1 MQRKKNNHF
10 FFCFTEGIEYCTVE
24 HSRQVSRTN
33 RIMKHCT
40 TNQLF
45 RKVFLK

>member
-1 MQRKKNNHF
+1 MQRIKNNHF

-33 RIMKHCT
+33 QNNEALHNK
-40 TNQLF
+40 
-45 RKVFLK
+45 